1 MSDTITFD
9 GSKLPVAVKQM
20 PLIVNLQDNCI
31 QALFEVELV
40 KQMKNSLFH
49 DGNIITR
56 NEK

>member
-20 PLIVNLQDNCI
+20 QLIVNLQDNCI

-49 DGNIITR
+49 DGNIVTR

>member
-20 PLIVNLQDNCI
+20 RLIVNLQDNCI

-49 DGNIITR
+49 DGNIVTR